1 MSERRGIVERSTGTQ
16 PGDVGR
22 VLISPDF
29 HAAANAEPTK
39 KFHRK
44 EWFAIKRIER
54 DSRLARK
61 SCKYKDTF

>member
-1 MSERRGIVERSTGTQ
+1 MSERSGIVERSAGTH
-16 PGDVGR
+16 PGGR

-44 EWFAIKRIER
+44 EWFAIKCIER